1 MDTIILSQ
9 LKELTN
15 SLTRVENLLLNLQE
29 NLTKIAIKV
38 YDDKKRH
45 QTNS

>member
-15 SLTRVENLLLNLQE
+15 SLTRIENQLLNLQDIM
-29 NLTKIAIKV
+29 TKIAIKV
-38 YDDKKRH
+38 YEDKG
-45 QTNS
+45 

>member
-15 SLTRVENLLLNLQE
+15 SLTRLENLLLNLQE
-29 NLTKIAIKV
+29 ILTKIAIKV
-38 YDDKKRH
+38 YDDKK
-45 QTNS
+45 

>member
-29 NLTKIAIKV
+29 ILTKIAIKV
-38 YDDKKRH
+38 YDDKK
-45 QTNS
+45 

>member
-29 NLTKIAIKV
+29 ILTKIAIKG
-38 YDDKKRH
+38 YDDKK
-45 QTNS
+45 

>member
-1 MDTIILSQ
+1 MDNIILSQ

-29 NLTKIAIKV
+29 IMTKIAIKV
-38 YDDKKRH
+38 YDDKK
-45 QTNS
+45 

>member
-29 NLTKIAIKV
+29 ILTKIAIKGC
-38 YDDKKRH
+38 DNKK
-45 QTNS
+45 

>member
-29 NLTKIAIKV
+29 ILTKIAIKV
-38 YDDKKRH
+38 YDDK
-45 QTNS
+45 N

>member
-15 SLTRVENLLLNLQE
+15 SLTIVENLLLNLQE
-29 NLTKIAIKV
+29 ILTKIAIKV
-38 YDDKKRH
+38 YDDKK
-45 QTNS
+45 